1 MAQDTL
7 LGFPAHTLP
16 YRFLDSLRQGKH
28 LPFRPV
34 LISFWKGALL
44 VKKRID
50 RVIFTCGGTAGH
62 VNPAIAVAQ
71 LMAEKNPQIKI
82 LFVGA
87 ERGLEKDL
95 IPKAGY
101 EFRTVHISSFHRSLK
116 LAEIKHNLVSL
127 YNMVRSPAEA
137 RAILKEFRPDAVIGT
152 GGYAS
157 YPTVKAAAKM
167 GIPTAV
173 HESNAVPG
181 LTTELLEPYA
191 GRIMVGFESCRQ
203 HYKHPEKVAVTG
215 TPVREDFFTL
225 TKEAAKEKLGVN
237 DGRPLIVSF
246 WGSLGASGMNAQ
258 MADMLALEAGKEPFH
273 HIHGAGK
280 SGYAAV
286 LEALT
291 EKGVDL
297 KDHPSLQVRE
307 YIYDMAPVMRAADLV
322 LCRAGAS
329 TISELTA
336 LGVPALIVPSP
347 YVTNNHQE
355 KNARVLENAGGAA
368 VLLEKDCSGQALFQA
383 ACGILHDGAR
393 RASMERA
400 MSALGIRDATERI
413 YQTVLEICQ

>member
-16 YRFLDSLRQGKH
+16 YRFLDSLRQDKH
-28 LPFRPV
+28 LPFWLV
-34 LISFWKGALL
+34 LTSFWKGALL
-44 VKKRID
+44 VEKRID

-286 LEALT
+286 LKALA

-322 LCRAGAS
+322 ICRAGAS
-329 TISELTA
+329 TVSELTA
-336 LGVPALIVPSP
+336 LGVPAIMVPSP
-347 YVTNNHQE
+347 YVE
-355 KNARVLENAGGAA
+355 
-368 VLLEKDCSGQALFQA
+368 VLLEQDSSGQALFQTA
-383 ACGILHDGAR
+383 AGILHDDAR
-393 RASMERA
+393 REAMASA
-400 MSALGIRDATERI
+400 MAELGIRDAAQRI
-413 YQTVLEICQ
+413 YETVQELL